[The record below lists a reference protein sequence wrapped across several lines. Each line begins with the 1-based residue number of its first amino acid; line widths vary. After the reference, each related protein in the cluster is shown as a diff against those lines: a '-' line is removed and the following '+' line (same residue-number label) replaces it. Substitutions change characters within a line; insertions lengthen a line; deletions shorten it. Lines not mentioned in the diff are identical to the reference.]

1 MLQPRADESMKKAI
15 EIADLALKVLS
26 CLAIIAGGV
35 WAYYQFDIGGSTNWQ
50 NNLTLDTQVLP
61 YHGDLR
67 LLVVH
72 VKSKNPRSVEFDLVK
87 KDGDSFVLRVQRMSD
102 DAQADTI
109 LEPDRRNVIV
119 PDIDLMAR
127 TGGEYD
133 FAPNAEMDD
142 MRTIVLKVGST
153 VVLTADMETNNGTLD
168 EHGKP
173 DHDFISAS
181 AVVHIA
187 P

>member
-1 MLQPRADESMKKAI
+1 MKRAI
-15 EIADLALKVLS
+15 EIADLVLKVLS
-26 CLAIIAGGV
+26 CLAIIGGGV
-35 WAYYQFDIGGSTNWQ
+35 WAYYQFEIAGSTDWQ
-50 NNLTLDTQVLP
+50 NNLALETQVLP
-61 YHGDLR
+61 YHDDFR

-72 VKSKNPRSVEFDLVK
+72 VKSKNPRNVEFNLVK
-87 KDGDSFVLRVQRMSD
+87 KDGDSFVLRVQRVAD
-102 DAQADTI
+102 DAKVNTI
-109 LEPDRRNVIV
+109 IDPDRHNVVV
-119 PDIDLMAR
+119 PDIDLLAN

-173 DHDFISAS
+173 DTDFISTS
-181 AVVHIA
+181 AVVHIY

>member
-1 MLQPRADESMKKAI
+1 MKRAI
-15 EIADLALKVLS
+15 EVADLVLKVLS
-26 CLAIIAGGV
+26 CLAIIGGGV
-35 WAYYQFDIGGSTNWQ
+35 WAYYQFDIAGSTGWQ
-50 NNLTLDTQVLP
+50 NNLALETQVLP
-61 YHGDLR
+61 YHDDLR

-72 VKSKNPRSVEFDLVK
+72 VKSKNPRNVEFNLVK
-87 KDGDSFVLRVQRMSD
+87 KDGDSFVLRVQRVAD
-102 DAQADTI
+102 DAKANTVI
-109 LEPDRRNVIV
+109 APGRSNVVV
-119 PDIDLMAR
+119 PDIDLLAN

-173 DHDFISAS
+173 DTDFLSAS
-181 AVVHIA
+181 TVVHIN

>member
-1 MLQPRADESMKKAI
+1 MKRAV
-15 EIADLALKVLS
+15 EIADLILKILS
-26 CLAIIAGGV
+26 CVAILCAGAWAV
-35 WAYYQFDIGGSTNWQ
+35 WVFWLGGSTGWQ
-50 NNLTLDTQVLP
+50 NNITLETQVLP
-61 YHGDLR
+61 YHDDLR

-72 VKSKNPRSVEFDLVK
+72 VKSKNPRNVEFDLVK
-87 KDGDSFVLRVQRMSD
+87 KDGDSFVLHVQRVAD
-102 DAQADTI
+102 DAKVNTLI
-109 LEPDRRNVIV
+109 NLDRRNVVV
-119 PDIDLMAR
+119 PDIDLLAN

-153 VVLTADMETNNGTLD
+153 VMLTADMETNNGMLD

-173 DHDFISAS
+173 DTDFISAS
-181 AVVHIA
+181 TVVRIV